1 MDNSVSQSLC
11 SNVYVLSL
19 SCLLELTKR
28 VSLKPEGPDLLV
40 DSGRLE
46 TVGTAAAPSPGAE
59 QWQDSQTVAPLART
73 GATDCPLRRAGAQSA
88 NLCQPQDNSTTLKT
102 IWWCAAEQCIATASA
117 NSMAQASL
125 AERPC
130 AVLNTCTPRNWDIC
144 YGGQQMRGARATST
158 HGSQLDDYAVRAFVI
173 NGGTSY

>member
-1 MDNSVSQSLC
+1 MFFPLFIDDPDSSSLRPPISVCPYCMRLKMDNSVSQSLC

-102 IWWCAAEQCIATASA
+102 I
-117 NSMAQASL
+117 
-125 AERPC
+125 
-130 AVLNTCTPRNWDIC
+130 
-144 YGGQQMRGARATST
+144 
-158 HGSQLDDYAVRAFVI
+158 
-173 NGGTSY
+173 